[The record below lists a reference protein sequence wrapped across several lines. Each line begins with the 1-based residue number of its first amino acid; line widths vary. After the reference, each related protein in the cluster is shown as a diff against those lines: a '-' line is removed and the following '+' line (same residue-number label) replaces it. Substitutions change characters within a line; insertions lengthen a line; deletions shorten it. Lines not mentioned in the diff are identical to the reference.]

1 MPNETAISN
10 SINCS
15 AWQQSSS
22 TNSNNNTIDT
32 PPDSAALPVRYQF
45 FLFIRNIFQFFT
57 AKRLAKSC

>member
-10 SINCS
+10 STNCS

-32 PPDSAALPVRYQF
+32 PPDSAVLPVRYESSRE
-45 FLFIRNIFQFFT
+45 L
-57 AKRLAKSC
+57 